1 MAETSYDIEAHKQS
15 AKALER
21 NADAIASKAC
31 EHLLEHDPGI
41 EERLGAQA
49 KMVWLDHLIQKT
61 LELSA
66 AVLAKNPEIFR
77 ERLTWSVEAMRARKL
92 RLEDLDNSYDS
103 LRYAVIQSLAKQEV
117 DIALACM
124 DEAIS
129 GVKRA
134 ATTNL
139 GEELDLGTPFG
150 VIAHQY
156 IQAVVIGNV
165 RNGIDIVIDAVDQG
179 ISVEDAMLKILFPAQ
194 REVGRLWHLNQL
206 SVGEEHIVTHA
217 TQRLLPILAQRVT
230 CEPDNGFTI
239 VSASVSGNAH
249 DLGIRTISYLFEF
262 AGWKTIHLGG
272 DVPSHE
278 LPVAVNCFD
287 ADLVLLSIGL
297 SSQLASLRK
306 AIKVIRSHSL
316 KPVKIIVGG
325 NGFIGA
331 EDLWKDIGADSF
343 ALSASDALEVAN
355 RLLVTRAA

>member
-1 MAETSYDIEAHKQS
+1 MTASNYDIEAYKQS

-41 EERLGAQA
+41 VERLGAQA

-66 AVLAKNPEIFR
+66 AVLANNPDIFR
-77 ERLTWSVEAMRARKL
+77 ERLTWSIEAMRARKL

-103 LRYAVIQSLAKQEV
+103 LRYAIINSLAKMEV
-117 DIALACM
+117 EIALATL

-129 GVKRA
+129 GVKQRPNS
-134 ATTNL
+134 NL
-139 GEELDLGTPFG
+139 GEGLDLGTPHG

-165 RNGIDIVIDAVDQG
+165 RNGIDIVVDAVDEG
-179 ISVEDAMLKILFPAQ
+179 MSVEDAMLKVLFPAQ

-206 SVGEEHIVTHA
+206 SVGEEHLVTHA
-217 TQRLLPILAQRVT
+217 TQRLLPILAQRVD
-230 CEPDNGFTI
+230 CEPDNGFTV

-272 DVPSHE
+272 DVPSQE

-306 AIKVIRSHSL
+306 AIKIIRSHSV

-331 EDLWKDIGADSF
+331 EDLWQDIGADSF
-343 ALSASDALEVAN
+343 ASSASDAIEVAN
-355 RLLVTRAA
+355 KLLVTKAA